1 MKKEHPKEPKEPL
14 SKAERWERT
23 HAQIRLTAA
32 RLLRTRGLR
41 LPSVADVMK
50 GAQLTVGGFYGHW
63 ESKEALFE
71 EALRDSLRG
80 NWKQL
85 VELARGETP
94 KERLV
99 WILRRY
105 LSRSHRDT
113 PEAGC
118 PLPST
123 LSDISVLGEPYRGAF
138 TKELESLVG
147 LMGEV
152 AEPLGGKQ
160 LALGLFALMVGG
172 LSLARA
178 TEGTP
183 LSDSILTASRA
194 LAVAALER
202 AEQRAK
208 EEEKP

>member
-1 MKKEHPKEPKEPL
+1 MKKEVL

-23 HAQIRLTAA
+23 HAQIRLTAG

-50 GAQLTVGGFYGHW
+50 GAELTVGGFYGHW

-71 EALRDSLRG
+71 EALREGLNR
-80 NWKQL
+80 NWSRL
-85 VELARGETP
+85 VELARGETA
-94 KERLV
+94 KEQLLSIV
-99 WILRRY
+99 RRY
-105 LSRSHRDT
+105 LSRSHRDA
-113 PEAGC
+113 PEVGC
-118 PLPST
+118 PLPAT
-123 LSDISVLGEPYRGAF
+123 LGDVSVLGEPYRGALAG
-138 TKELESLVG
+138 ELESFVAG
-147 LMGEV
+147 LGRV

-183 LSDSILTASRA
+183 LSDSILAASRA
-194 LAVAALER
+194 LALAALER
-202 AEQRAK
+202 AEQKA
-208 EEEKP
+208 EQNEAGQ

>member
-1 MKKEHPKEPKEPL
+1 MKKEQQKEPL

-71 EALRDSLRG
+71 EALRDALSS

-85 VELARGETP
+85 VEMARGETP
-94 KERLV
+94 KEKLQ

-105 LSRSHRDT
+105 LSRSHRDA
-113 PEAGC
+113 PEVGC

-123 LSDISVLGEPYRGAF
+123 LSDITVLGEPYRAAV
-138 TKELESLVG
+138 TEELDSLIG
-147 LMGEV
+147 QIGQV
-152 AEPLGGKQ
+152 AEPIGGKQ

-183 LSDSILTASRA
+183 LSDAILTASRA
-194 LAVAALER
+194 FALAAIER
-202 AEQRAK
+202 AEQRAQS
-208 EEEKP
+208 EEKP

>member
-1 MKKEHPKEPKEPL
+1 MKKEPL
-14 SKAERWERT
+14 SKADRWERT
-23 HAQIRLTAA
+23 HETLRLTAA

-50 GAQLTVGGFYGHW
+50 GAKLTVGGFYGHW

-71 EALRDSLRG
+71 EALRDALRN
-80 NWKQL
+80 NWSEL
-85 VELARGETP
+85 VQESRGETA
-94 KERLV
+94 KERLT

-105 LSRSHRDT
+105 LSRSHRDN

-118 PLPST
+118 PLPAT
-123 LSDISVLGEPYRGAF
+123 LSDISVLGAPYQKAF
-138 TKELESLVG
+138 AEEVESLAAE
-147 LMGEV
+147 LGEV
-152 AEPLGGKQ
+152 AGPIGGKQ

-183 LSDSILTASRA
+183 LSDAILTASRA
-194 LAVAALER
+194 LAYAALDR
-202 AEQRAK
+202 AEQKAS
-208 EEEKP
+208 EKDES

>member
-1 MKKEHPKEPKEPL
+1 MKKDPKEPL

-23 HAQIRLTAA
+23 HALIRLTAS

-50 GAQLTVGGFYGHW
+50 GAELTVGGFYGHW

-71 EALRDSLRG
+71 EALRDALRG
-80 NWKQL
+80 NWVQL
-85 VELARGETP
+85 LELARGDTA
-94 KERLV
+94 KERLQ

-123 LSDISVLGEPYRGAF
+123 LSDISVLGEPYRGAVSE
-138 TKELESLVG
+138 ELERLVAG
-147 LMGEV
+147 LGQI

-172 LSLARA
+172 LTLARA

-183 LSDSILTASRA
+183 LSDSILAASRA
-194 LAVAALER
+194 FALLAMER
-202 AEQRAK
+202 AEQRA
-208 EEEKP
+208 EQEEKP

>member
-1 MKKEHPKEPKEPL
+1 MKKEPL

-23 HAQIRLTAA
+23 HETLRLTAA

-50 GAQLTVGGFYGHW
+50 GAKLTVGGFYGHW

-71 EALRDSLRG
+71 EALREALRG
-80 NWKQL
+80 NWSTL
-85 VELARGETP
+85 VEQSRGETT
-94 KERLV
+94 KERLT

-105 LSRSHRDT
+105 LSRSHRDN

-123 LSDISVLGEPYRGAF
+123 LSDISVLGEPYQKAF
-138 TKELESLVG
+138 AEEVEALAAG
-147 LMGEV
+147 LGDV
-152 AEPLGGKQ
+152 AGPLGGKE

-178 TEGTP
+178 TAGTP
-183 LSDSILTASRA
+183 LSDAILTASRA
-194 LAVAALER
+194 LAYAALER
-202 AEQRAK
+202 AEQKAS
-208 EEEKP
+208 EKDKP